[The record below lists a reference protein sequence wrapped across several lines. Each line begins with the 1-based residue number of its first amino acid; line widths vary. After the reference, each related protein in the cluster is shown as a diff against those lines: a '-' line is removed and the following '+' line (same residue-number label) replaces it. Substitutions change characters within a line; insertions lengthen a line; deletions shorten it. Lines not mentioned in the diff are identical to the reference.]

1 MCHHSAGGV
10 IQLCL
15 HEAQLQWVLRP
26 FAFEQQR
33 HFAHEMLSWKAG
45 SSAPVVLLANRMP
58 QMPSKVGTHGG
69 DDAGQF
75 DAQDGPGS
83 VEAWTTNLDW
93 PGKADFFQAK
103 RHIWRMGPGTSN
115 FLQDVEDSSG
125 SASNASQNDSRTA
138 DGILQLA
145 QHTPAGTMKLQPVA
159 GYWKHHQLL
168 TTVVIKDAGHMV
180 PRDQPLVAQT
190 MIEAWVQHSLGHQ

>member
-1 MCHHSAGGV
+1 
-10 IQLCL
+10 
-15 HEAQLQWVLRP
+15 
-26 FAFEQQR
+26 
-33 HFAHEMLSWKAG
+33 MLSSKAS
-45 SSAPVVLLANRMP
+45 SSAPVVL
-58 QMPSKVGTHGG
+58 VGTHGG

-103 RHIWRMGPGTSN
+103 RHIWRMGQGISN
-115 FLQDVEDSSG
+115 FLQDVKDSSV
-125 SASNASQNDSRTA
+125 SASNVSQSDVSTA

-145 QHTPAGTMKLQPVA
+145 QHTPAGTRKLQPVA

-190 MIEAWVQHSLGHQ
+190 MIEAWVQHSLGDQ